1 MSEQSI
7 FGYGFLFGALFVVLL
22 GILIDFVKGG
32 K

>member
-1 MSEQSI
+1 MTEESI

-22 GILIDFVKGG
+22 GILIDFLRGG

>member
-1 MSEQSI
+1 MTDQSI

-22 GILIDFVKGG
+22 GILFDFVKGD